1 MKRIF
6 KLLSMMLAVS
16 TALSSCLGDDEETF
30 ITTYRDMMIETFT
43 LGTLNRYQTYTSST
57 GSDSVV
63 KTMFSGSQ
71 YPMTIDHVNRI
82 IYNQDSLPM
91 GTDTRHVI
99 CTITA
104 KNNGVVYLKLLDRD
118 SLYYHNSTDS
128 VDFSVER
135 IFRVYAIDG
144 YRPTNEGLLQTD
156 LRDIIKYLH
165 LSHAY
170 YMDVAL
176 KELAAALEQMIEPCD
191 AKRKK
196 VIWRF
201 FTDYKEELA
210 KHFEY
215 EEKRVFPHV
224 EAVLNHTPG
233 EQFTIGEYEE
243 NHSNVEEKLDDL
255 KNLVMKYLP
264 VQCDQQQIYKAL
276 FYIFMLETDLR
287 KHTVIEDE
295 ILVPVVGRMEG
306 HE

>member
-1 MKRIF
+1 MKMADLMELDFALPGVLTRMG
-6 KLLSMMLAVS
+6 LSFGF
-16 TALSSCLGDDEETF
+16 GDATVEEVCRKNGINPETF
-30 ITTYRDMMIETFT
+30 
-43 LGTLNRYQTYTSST
+43 LL
-57 GSDSVV
+57 
-63 KTMFSGSQ
+63 
-71 YPMTIDHVNRI
+71 
-82 IYNQDSLPM
+82 
-91 GTDTRHVI
+91 I
-99 CTITA
+99 C
-104 KNNGVVYLKLLDRD
+104 
-118 SLYYHNSTDS
+118 
-128 VDFSVER
+128 
-135 IFRVYAIDG
+135 RVYAIDG